1 MTELMNDHRY
11 EDTYFSFPQTICLHL
26 VLSDSNVSNSN
37 EKECILGIELG
48 TTLWTGRCTP
58 T

>member
-1 MTELMNDHRY
+1 MNDHRY

-26 VLSDSNVSNSN
+26 VLSDSNVNNSN